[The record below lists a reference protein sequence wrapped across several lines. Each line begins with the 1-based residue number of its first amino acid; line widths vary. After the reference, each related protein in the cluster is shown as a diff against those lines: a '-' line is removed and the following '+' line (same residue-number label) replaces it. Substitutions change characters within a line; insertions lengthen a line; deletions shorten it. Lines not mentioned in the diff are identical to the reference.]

1 MKRIFLIWLVVAAT
15 ALIVLVGI
23 NYFLD
28 SQQRRSANNSGSTN
42 SSHSFYSNTK
52 GSNNKRLTLTEE
64 WSRGQCRGS
73 GPVVFTHYPMNLSDV
88 AIILPYG
95 LMAGAHVTPIDH
107 MYFSPKDFQSPRDQY
122 PVYAIADGTI
132 VNISHRGS
140 FVGDQQKSRVTDE
153 YRIDVEYNCSF
164 YSYYDLITSLSPR
177 LKELALS
184 GLAQKSSPTNAS
196 TDVKGSWTVSERV
209 AIKAGEEIGRIGG
222 QTLDWAVYNTDVKQ
236 AYIVPEHYDREIWK
250 VHTDL
255 QAFDYFRPDLQP
267 PLYQLLARQVA
278 PRLGEIN
285 YDRDGYLVGNWFKKG
300 TNGYAGSDQARYW
313 DGHLSLTYD
322 YIDPTQIRFSIGNF
336 KGEARQFG
344 VKNNTPDPKSINQ
357 ASGLVKYELVNYE
370 YFDQSTGR
378 SWRTSDGPV
387 SQPVAKN
394 SPKTI
399 AGVALIQLTAD
410 RQLKL
415 ELFFDQ
421 SASQV
426 TQFTDQAQI
435 YER

>member
-1 MKRIFLIWLVVAAT
+1 MKRIVLIWLAVAT
-15 ALIVLVGI
+15 IALIGLAGT

-28 SQQRRSANNSGSTN
+28 SRQRRSRNNSGSTN
-42 SSHSFYSNTK
+42 SK
-52 GSNNKRLTLTEE
+52 GGNNKRFTLTQE

-73 GPVVFTHYPMNLSDV
+73 GPVEFTHYPMNLSDV

-107 MYFSPKDFQSPRDQY
+107 MYFSPKDFQSPRDLY

-184 GLAQKSSPTNAS
+184 GLAQKSSS
-196 TDVKGSWTVSERV
+196 TDVKGGWTVSERV

-236 AYIVPEHYDREIWK
+236 AFIVPEHYDREIWK

-255 QAFDYFRPDLQP
+255 QAFDYFRSDLQP
-267 PLYQLLARQVA
+267 ALYQLLARQVA

-300 TNGYAGSDQARYW
+300 TNGYAGSDQSRYW

-322 YIDPTQIRFSIGNF
+322 YIDPTQIRFSVGNF
-336 KGEARQFG
+336 KGEAKQFG
-344 VKNNTPDPKSINQ
+344 VNNNAPDPKSINQ
-357 ASGLVKYELVNYE
+357 ASGLIKYELVNYE

-399 AGVALIQLTAD
+399 AGVALIQLIAD

-415 ELFFDQ
+415 EIFIGQ
-421 SASQV
+421 SADQV
-426 TQFTDQAQI
+426 SQFTDQAQI

>member
-1 MKRIFLIWLVVAAT
+1 MKRVVLIWLAVSVT
-15 ALIVLVGI
+15 VLIILAGA
-23 NYFLD
+23 NYF
-28 SQQRRSANNSGSTN
+28 SGSRPESKNNNSGASGYYR
-42 SSHSFYSNTK
+42 SSANQSKAS
-52 GSNNKRLTLTEE
+52 NKRLTLTEE
-64 WSRGQCRGS
+64 WSRGQCRGT
-73 GPVVFTHYPMNLSDV
+73 GPVEFTHYPMNLSDV

-153 YRIDVEYNCSF
+153 YRLDVEYNCSF

-177 LKELALS
+177 LKELALNS
-184 GLAQKSSPTNAS
+184 LVQKSSSTAVS
-196 TDVKGSWTVSERV
+196 TDVKGGWTVSERV

-236 AYIVPEHYDREIWK
+236 AFIVPEHYDREIWK

-300 TNGYAGSDQARYW
+300 TNGYAGTDQSRYW
-313 DGHLSLTYD
+313 DGHLSLSYD

-336 KGEARQFG
+336 KGEAKQFG
-344 VKNNTPDPKSINQ
+344 VKNNAPDPRSINQ
-357 ASGLVKYELVNYE
+357 TSGLVKYELVNYG
-370 YFDQSTGR
+370 YFDGSTDR
-378 SWRTSDGPV
+378 AWRTSDGPV
-387 SQPVAKN
+387 TQPIAKN
-394 SPKTI
+394 IPQTVV
-399 AGVALIQLTAD
+399 GVALIELITD

-415 ELFFDQ
+415 EIFIDQ
-421 SASQV
+421 QADQV
-426 TQFTDQAQI
+426 TQFTDRAQI